1 MHANSAAVD
10 AAHKWSNA
18 RKNAS
23 QNVEQ
28 SRSPPKQS
36 RKPPGT
42 LSSLKKYM
50 QTEAQWKFMQ
60 KVLEHNR
67 NACKECCN
75 AVEMH
80 ADSAGTQHSV

>member
-18 RKNAS
+18 RKKAS

-42 LSSLKKYM
+42 LNSLKKHM
-50 QTEAQWKFMQ
+50 ETEAQWKCTQ
-60 KVLEHNR
+60 KVLGNET
-67 NACKECCN
+67 NACRECCS
-75 AVEMH
+75 AVEIH
-80 ADSAGTQHSV
+80 ADSAGTL